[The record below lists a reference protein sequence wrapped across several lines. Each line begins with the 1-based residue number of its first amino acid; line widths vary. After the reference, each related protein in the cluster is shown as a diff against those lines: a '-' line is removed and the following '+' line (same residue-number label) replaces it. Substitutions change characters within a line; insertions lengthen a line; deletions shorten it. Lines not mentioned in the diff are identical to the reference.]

1 MHRSDLDDRLKE
13 SLKQEFE
20 PAFMQFCIREFSSH
34 TYPEEN
40 LAAARMYLFFL
51 KASIE
56 ALSDITDTLREAVLT
71 ISYPDERGA
80 LPGYIAGSVLEDMK
94 DVPEDRRDTGT
105 VARAIGLY
113 CYGAALKKEE
123 EDVTFY
129 HTLFVQSW
137 LEYFSREF

>member
-20 PAFMQFCIREFSSH
+20 PAFIQFCIREFSSH
-34 TYPEEN
+34 TYPERN

-56 ALSDITDTLREAVLT
+56 ALSDITGSLWESVFSVT
-71 ISYPDERGA
+71 YPDDRGA
-80 LPGYIAGSVLEDMK
+80 LPGYIALSVLEDTE
-94 DVPEDRRDTGT
+94 DTPETRSDTGT

-113 CYGAALKKEE
+113 CYGAALKAE

-137 LEYFSREF
+137 LEYFSKEF

>member
-20 PAFMQFCIREFSSH
+20 PAFIQFCIREFSSH
-34 TYPEEN
+34 TYPERN

-56 ALSDITDTLREAVLT
+56 ALSEITGSLRESDLSVPF
-71 ISYPDERGA
+71 PDDRGA
-80 LPGYIAGSVLEDMK
+80 LPGFIAGSVLEDMK
-94 DVPEDRRDTGT
+94 DAPGERRDTGT

-113 CYGAALKKEE
+113 CYGAAAKNKK
-123 EDVTFY
+123 DVTFY